1 MKTIRPLHIIVFVM
15 TVIAMSLVLSVP
27 SEAAEKRL
35 ALVIGND
42 GYKLK
47 PLSGPVNDAIDM
59 EKALRKLGFEVI
71 ISTEAGQSEMLRA
84 IGQFGEKL
92 RKADVGLFYYSG
104 HGVQNKGENYLI
116 PTDTEKEILQSEVN
130 LRFKAVPAAIVTDT
144 MNEAGNRLNIVIL
157 DACRSNPYSKGFKS
171 MRKGLAKMDG
181 TSGMFIAY
189 AAEADKEAEAAGSDS
204 RNSIYTAHLLKHIGV
219 PGLPME
225 RMFKE
230 VRKGVLKDTGNEQR
244 PCEYGSITDDFYFNG
259 EGWQRQEQERET
271 VTDTVKKPKYQL
283 RKTPITVSDKDSL
296 KKFKLKR
303 GDDNM
308 KRPAVYL
315 NNDYIDNGDGIITD
329 QATGLMWQ
337 KSGSSQ
343 EMDYETAKIYVQTL
357 NSVGLAG
364 HSDWRLPTVDELK
377 SLLTS
382 KEMNGNLYI
391 EPIFDKKQIYC
402 WTSDKYTSGGW
413 HSAWRVYFC
422 FGSVHQSVLTNTLYV
437 RAVRSLE

>member
-130 LRFKAVPAAIVTDT
+130 LRFKAVPAAIITDT

-259 EGWQRQEQERET
+259 EGGQKPEQERET

-283 RKTPITVSDKDSL
+283 RKTPMTVSEDEALTVFRL
-296 KKFKLKR
+296 KKNEKGWRIPLEYVENDFK
-303 GDDNM
+303 
-308 KRPAVYL
+308 
-315 NNDYIDNGDGIITD
+315 DNGDGTITD
-329 QATGLMWQ
+329 RATGLMWQ
-337 KSGSSQ
+337 KSGSPD
-343 EMDYETAKIYVQTL
+343 EKYPKDVPAYIEKL
-357 NSVGLAG
+357 NREKFAG
-364 HSDWRLPTVDELK
+364 YTDWRLPTVDELK
-377 SLLTS
+377 SLLTT
-382 KEMNGNLYI
+382 KEINGVYI
-391 EPIFDKKQIYC
+391 DPIFDKTQRWC
-402 WTSDKYTSGGW
+402 WTSDQRSSGG
-413 HSAWRVYFC
+413 AWSVNFYDGCVYWGNVYF
-422 FGSVHQSVLTNTLYV
+422 YV
-437 RAVRSLE
+437 RAVRSLQ

>member
-157 DACRSNPYSKGFKS
+157 DACRSNPYSKSFKS

-189 AAEADKEAEAAGSDS
+189 AAEADKEAEAAGSNS

-244 PCEYGSITDDFYFNG
+244 PCEYGSITDDFYFSG
-259 EGWQRQEQERET
+259 EGGQKPSSS
-271 VTDTVKKPKYQL
+271 VSGVKYRL
-283 RKTPITVSDKDSL
+283 RSKPITVSEYDAL
-296 KKFKLKR
+296 KVFKLKENEN
-303 GDDNM
+303 GWQI
-308 KRPAVYL
+308 PLEYIE
-315 NNDYIDNGDGIITD
+315 NDFTDNGDGTITD
-329 QATGLMWQ
+329 RATGLMWQ
-337 KSGSSQ
+337 KSGSDKILKYQ
-343 EMDYETAKIYVQTL
+343 NAKAYIDDL
-357 NSVGLAG
+357 NGQNFAV
-364 HSDWRLPTVDELK
+364 HNDWRLPTVDELN
-377 SLLTS
+377 SLLTP
-382 KEMNGNLYI
+382 KEMNGVLYI
-391 EPIFDKKQIYC
+391 NPIFDKTQLRC
-402 WTSDKYTSGGW
+402 WTSDNRASGR
-413 HSAWRVYFC
+413 AWNVYFK
-422 FGSVHQSVLTNTLYV
+422 FDNVYWHLLGNDNYV
-437 RAVRSLE
+437 RAVRSIE